1 MSGSRTHA
9 RGRVCAA
16 PGCATV
22 LSVYNP
28 DALCALHHSLEDH
41 HRQAAR
47 ARGPL
52 TARSCETCGAPF
64 QAASPARRFCS
75 DACRMTAF
83 YARRKAGQGWTRSRA
98 VGPEAPGFRGSDA
111 RL

>member
-1 MSGSRTHA
+1 MSRTRTHA

-28 DALCALHHSLEDH
+28 DARCALHNCLENH
-41 HRQAAR
+41 HRQTAR
-47 ARGPL
+47 ARARAPL
-52 TARSCETCGAPF
+52 APRSCKICGAQF
-64 QAASPARRFCS
+64 QAVNPARRFCS

-83 YARRKAGQGWTRSRA
+83 YARRKAGQEWTRSRV
-98 VGPEAPGFRGSDA
+98 VGPEAQGS
-111 RL
+111 